1 MGAPESQSEDLQRM
15 SLEVMQASLLAA
27 GWTHP
32 GAGHPEQGFGG
43 FYREYPRVNT
53 LLQGTEYVRHIFELS
68 GVIARRAPWLTT
80 GLGIG
85 RWGTETEA
93 GVEVSGRFHEI
104 QDATQA
110 MVADRYLREVG
121 FETIED
127 DRLQDW
133 LVMKGEP
140 GQPRP
145 GTAAFFEQSE
155 RAVAIRALTI
165 PFIRDY
171 KAVVLGDGMHDESV
185 RRLLDTNQALTALG
199 VEYRMHEDARP
210 VAFMD
215 PIVRAERV
223 AALVRTTLMD
233 GVGLSGGA
241 RARLQEH
248 DLIGGE
254 APVIALDLDA
264 DPEVVLQGVLLQR
277 LDGMLEQ
284 LGASDDT
291 ESA

>member
-1 MGAPESQSEDLQRM
+1 MSHTESGPENLQHM
-15 SLEVMQASLLAA
+15 SLEAMQESLLAA

-32 GAGHPEQGFGG
+32 DAGHPEQGFGG
-43 FYREYPRVNT
+43 FYREYPRVNA
-53 LLQGTEYVRHIFELS
+53 LLQGAEYVLRIFELS
-68 GVIARRAPWLTT
+68 EVVAQRAPWLVT
-80 GLGIG
+80 GMGVG
-85 RWGTETEA
+85 RWSTETEV
-93 GVEVSGRFHEI
+93 GVEVSGRFNEI

-110 MVADRYLREVG
+110 MVADRYLREAG
-121 FETIED
+121 FEAIED

-133 LVMKGEP
+133 LIMKGEP

-145 GTAAFFEQSE
+145 GTVAFFEQSE

-171 KAVVLGDGMHDESV
+171 KAMVLGEGIRDESV
-185 RRLLDTNQALTALG
+185 QRLLDANQALAALG
-199 VEYRMHEDARP
+199 VRHRMHEDARP

-215 PIVRAERV
+215 PVVRA
-223 AALVRTTLMD
+223 VRTTLMD

-248 DLIGGE
+248 DLTGGE
-254 APVIALDLDA
+254 APVIALGSDA
-264 DPEVVLQGVLLQR
+264 EPEALLQGVLLQR

-291 ESA
+291 KSA